1 MNQIDAVKVKIMVTL
16 GPSTLSE
23 ESLRKIKDKGVAF
36 VRVNMSHSNLDYLKN
51 AIALAKKVDIPFVI
65 DNLFYN

>member
-1 MNQIDAVKVKIMVTL
+1 MNQNGGAKVRVIVTL

-23 ESLRKIKDKGVAF
+23 DSLRKIKDKGVDF

-51 AIALAKKVDIPFVI
+51 AIALAKKVNIPFVI
-65 DNLFYN
+65 DTGGQV